1 MKERLREIR
10 NSIVFL
16 YEGAR
21 SSSERKNLELK
32 VQQRKEGRGRLG
44 MKALD
49 TFFPIKKK
57 GTDASKNI
65 LHIIS
70 GLIIKMHTCIY
81 IWMRIGLQ
89 KQQVHH
95 TWLQSLHVNRGARH
109 CPETP
114 ARSLR
119 ENNGV
124 ETWGQP
130 LPPNDSWEHLF
141 RKMFWTP
148 ICLAFQEVTEM
159 LNK

>member
-95 TWLQSLHVNRGARH
+95 T
-109 CPETP
+109 
-114 ARSLR
+114 
-119 ENNGV
+119 
-124 ETWGQP
+124 
-130 LPPNDSWEHLF
+130 
-141 RKMFWTP
+141 
-148 ICLAFQEVTEM
+148 
-159 LNK
+159 